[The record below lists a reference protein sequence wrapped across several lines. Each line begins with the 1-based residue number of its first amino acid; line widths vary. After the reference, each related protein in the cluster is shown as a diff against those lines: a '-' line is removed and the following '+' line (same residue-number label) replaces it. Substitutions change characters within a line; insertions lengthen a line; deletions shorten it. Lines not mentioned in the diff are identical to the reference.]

1 MQQAS
6 SIGFLP
12 QLRHFLV
19 QASGRLIKGPPLYYA
34 WLLFLLIPI
43 GVGMY
48 GYTFQFKE
56 GLAITGMT
64 DQVSWGLYISNFTFL
79 VGVAAAAVLLIIP
92 AYVYD
97 FGPIKE
103 ITILGEILAVCAI
116 IMCMMFVTLDLGHPE
131 RAWHLLPFVGR
142 PNFPSSILGWDV
154 LVLNG
159 YLFINLFVSVYLLST
174 MYLNKKVNYPFILPF
189 IFLSIPW
196 AVSIHTVTAYLY
208 NGLGARPFWNSAIL
222 APRFLASA
230 FCSGPAMCIIIFQL
244 VRKFTNFHVSDK
256 ALFKIA
262 EMICIAMG
270 INLVLLGAEVFKE
283 LYTDSIHKASVI
295 YLFAGLHGH
304 NGLVKWIWTAM
315 AFNIFSFFI
324 FLIPKTR
331 KNYVTLNI
339 ACVLITVGVWI
350 EKGMGLVIPGF
361 IPTPLGEIWEYS
373 PQLYESMIAV
383 GVWAL
388 GFFLYTLALKIA
400 IPIETGEMRKLEIQ
414 ATPATEVETKIKV
427 WKSQKN

>member
-1 MQQAS
+1 MQQENGVGATA
-6 SIGFLP
+6 
-12 QLRHFLV
+12 QLKHFIV
-19 QASGRLIKGPPLYYA
+19 QAMGRLVKGPPTYYA
-34 WLLFLLIPI
+34 WLLFLLTVVGF
-43 GVGMY
+43 GVY
-48 GYTFQFKE
+48 GYSHQFRE
-56 GLAITGMT
+56 GLTITGMT
-64 DQVSWGLYISNFTFL
+64 DQVSWGLYISNFTFM

-116 IMCMMFVTLDLGHPE
+116 VMCIMFVTIDVGRPE
-131 RAWHLLPFVGR
+131 RVWHLMPVIGT

-174 MYLNKKVNYPFILPF
+174 IYLGKKPNYKFILPF

-230 FCSGPAMCIIIFQL
+230 FCSGPALCIIIFQL
-244 VRKFTNFHVSDK
+244 VRKFTTLHISDK
-256 ALFKIA
+256 ALFKIS
-262 EMICIAMG
+262 EMICFAMG
-270 INLVLLGAEVFKE
+270 INLLLLGAEVFKE
-283 LYTDSIHKASVI
+283 LYTDSLHKAPII
-295 YLFAGLHGH
+295 YLFTGLHGK
-304 NGLVKWIWTAM
+304 NGLVPWIWTAM
-315 AFNIFSFFI
+315 AFNISSFII

-331 KNYVTLNI
+331 KNFITLNI
-339 ACVLITVGVWI
+339 ACVLIVVGVWI

-361 IPTPLGEIWEYS
+361 IPTPLGEIWEYT
-373 PQLYESMIAV
+373 PRLYESMISV
-383 GVWAL
+383 GVLAA
-388 GFFLYTLALKIA
+388 GTFLYTLALKVA
-400 IPIETGEMRKLEIQ
+400 IPIETGELKKLE
-414 ATPATEVETKIKV
+414 TRETD
-427 WKSQKN
+427 

>member
-1 MQQAS
+1 MQKEYVAD
-6 SIGFLP
+6 FFA
-12 QLRHFLV
+12 QLRHFLS
-19 QASGRLIKGPPLYYA
+19 QAAQRLIKGPPIYYG
-34 WLLFLLIPI
+34 WLSFLLLIVGA
-43 GVGMY
+43 GVY
-48 GYTFQFKE
+48 AYTYQFE
-56 GLAITGMT
+56 QGLNITGMT

-92 AYVYD
+92 AYVYN

-116 IMCMMFVTLDLGHPE
+116 LMCMMFVTLDLGRPE
-131 RAWHLLPFVGR
+131 RMWHLMPIIGR
-142 PNFPSSILGWDV
+142 PNFPSSILDWDV

-159 YLFINLFVSVYLLST
+159 YLYLNLFVSIYLLST
-174 MYLNKKVNYPFILPF
+174 MYFKRKVNYRLILPF

-230 FCSGPAMCIIIFQL
+230 FCSGPALCIIIFQV
-244 VRKFTNFHVSDK
+244 VRKFTNFNVSDK
-256 ALFKIA
+256 AIFKIG

-270 INLVLLGAEVFKE
+270 INLLLLGAEVFKE
-283 LYTDSIHKASVI
+283 LYTDSVHKAPIV
-295 YLFAGLHGH
+295 YLFVGLHGH
-304 NGLVKWIWTAM
+304 DSLVKWIWTAM
-315 AFNIFSFFI
+315 AFNITSFFL

-331 KNYVTLNI
+331 KKYITLNI
-339 ACVLITVGVWI
+339 ACVLIVVGVWI

-361 IPTPLGEIWEYS
+361 IPSPLGEIWEYS
-373 PQLYESMIAV
+373 PRLYESMITV

-388 GFFLYTLALKIA
+388 GMILYTLALKIA
-400 IPIETGEMRKLEIQ
+400 IPIELGEMHMLEKE
-414 ATPATEVETKIKV
+414 TPLPDDEAINVEYF
-427 WKSQKN
+427 N

>member
-1 MQQAS
+1 MQNKSTA
-6 SIGFLP
+6 GFIL
-12 QLRHFLV
+12 QLKHFLV
-19 QASGRLIKGPPLYYA
+19 QSVIRLVKGPPIYYA
-34 WLLFLLIPI
+34 WLTFLLALI
-43 GVGMY
+43 GCGFY
-48 GYTFQFKE
+48 GFSFQFTH
-56 GLAITGMT
+56 GLDITGMT

-103 ITILGEILAVCAI
+103 ITILGELLAVCAI
-116 IMCMMFVTLDLGHPE
+116 IMCMMFVTIDVGRPE
-131 RAWHLLPFVGR
+131 RVWHLMPFVGT

-159 YLFINLFVSVYLLST
+159 YLFINLFVSIYLLAT
-174 MYLNKKVNYPFILPF
+174 IYLGKEVNYRFILPF

-222 APRFLASA
+222 AP
-230 FCSGPAMCIIIFQL
+230 FCSGPALCIIIFQL

-270 INLVLLGAEVFKE
+270 INLLLLSAEVFKE
-283 LYTDSIHKASVI
+283 LYTDSLHKAPII

-304 NGLVKWIWTAM
+304 TGLVKWIWTALI
-315 AFNIFSFFI
+315 FNVLSFFI

-331 KNYVTLNI
+331 KNFITLNI
-339 ACVLITVGVWI
+339 GCILIVIGVWI

-361 IPTPLGEIWEYS
+361 IPTPLGEIWEYT
-373 PQLYESMIAV
+373 PRLYESLITMGI
-383 GVWAL
+383 WAL
-388 GFFLYTLALKIA
+388 GIFIYTLALKIA
-400 IPIETGEMRKLEIQ
+400 IPIETGEMKALESE
-414 ATPATEVETKIKV
+414 APPGELETSGSSLKGGV
-427 WKSQKN
+427 